1 MQVTLRLD
9 GRTAS
14 GGSAL
19 IMHSERLADPL
30 DPFVQ
35 AIQAI
40 AQKRGKTLA
49 DHEELARLEFLGGL
63 YTNPP
68 LSYPLNGTRPK
79 VCVPAW
85 NVLRCLQDGGKRHK
99 RGADVPRGIYPLAE
113 VALVK
118 FDGPQSP
125 EALWKDGGFSL
136 RKSVGIQRSR
146 TMRTRPFFADWQAE
160 LPIEVDANIF
170 DLHALRNIWKD
181 AGIYAGLGDMRPV
194 YGRFIG
200 TVEEKS

>member
-1 MQVTLRLD
+1 MQVTLHLD
-9 GRTAS
+9 GRVAS

-19 IMHSERLADPL
+19 IMHNERLADPL
-30 DPFVQ
+30 DDFTQ

-40 AQKRGKTLA
+40 SKKRGKTLS
-49 DHEELARLEFLGGL
+49 DHEELAHLEFLGGL
-63 YTNPP
+63 YTTPP
-68 LSYPLNGTRPK
+68 LSYPLNGARPK

-113 VALVK
+113 FALVQY
-118 FDGPQSP
+118 DGPTGP
-125 EALWKDGGFSL
+125 EKLWQAGGFSL

-146 TMRTRPFFADWQAE
+146 TMRTRPFFNDWQAE
-160 LPIEVDANIF
+160 LPIEVDAAIF

-181 AGIYAGLGDMRPV
+181 AGTYCGLGDMRPV
-194 YGRFIG
+194 YGRFVG
-200 TVEEKS
+200 TVKEGS